1 MRRSWPAGSRT
12 DNLCFRRGYGRV
24 FVCCDRLRQH
34 LPVSLLNLDA
44 LYMTY
49 TSYPYEIQLEVA
61 FRDIDAMGH
70 VNNAVFFAYFE
81 TVRIKYLGEIM
92 ERGGL
97 LDTELLDLPLILVE
111 ASCTYKSP
119 ALLTEILHVGTGI
132 SRFGTKSF
140 DMLYRVQGEDG
151 RLVAYGRTVQV
162 MYDYIRRSAFPIPPE
177 IREYVAD
184 FQKDWQPPA
193 YP

>member
-1 MRRSWPAGSRT
+1 MLESERNRATASPEMDPR
-12 DNLCFRRGYGRV
+12 
-24 FVCCDRLRQH
+24 
-34 LPVSLLNLDA
+34 
-44 LYMTY
+44 MTK
-49 TSYPYEIQLEVA
+49 TNYPYEIDLEVA

-81 TVRIKYLGEIM
+81 TVRIKYLGDIM
-92 ERGGL
+92 EKSGL
-97 LDTELLDLPLILVE
+97 LGTELLDLPLILVE

-119 ALLTEILHVGTGI
+119 ALLTERLYIGTGI

-140 DMLYRVQGEDG
+140 DMLYRVQGQDG

-162 MYDYIRRSAFPIPPE
+162 MYDYITRSAFQIPDSL
-177 IREYVAD
+177 RAYVAD
-184 FQKDWQPPA
+184 FQHGWQPPG

>member
-1 MRRSWPAGSRT
+1 
-12 DNLCFRRGYGRV
+12 
-24 FVCCDRLRQH
+24 
-34 LPVSLLNLDA
+34 
-44 LYMTY
+44 MTE
-49 TSYPYEIQLEVA
+49 TSYPYEMQMEVV

-81 TVRIKYLGEIM
+81 TIRIKYLGEIL
-92 ERGGL
+92 EETGHL
-97 LDTELLDLPLILVE
+97 ATELLDLPLILVE

-119 ALLTEILHVGTGI
+119 ALLTEQLRVGTGI
-132 SRFGTKSF
+132 SRFGNKSF

-162 MYDYIRRSAFPIPPE
+162 MYDYVARSAFPIPE
-177 IREYVAD
+177 GVKDYVYHL
-184 FQKDWQPPA
+184 QGDWIPPN

>member
-1 MRRSWPAGSRT
+1 
-12 DNLCFRRGYGRV
+12 
-24 FVCCDRLRQH
+24 
-34 LPVSLLNLDA
+34 
-44 LYMTY
+44 MTY
-49 TSYPYEIQLEVA
+49 TNFPYEINLEVA

-92 ERGGL
+92 EKSGSLGN
-97 LDTELLDLPLILVE
+97 ELLDLPLILVE

-140 DMLYRVQGEDG
+140 DMLYRIQGQDG
-151 RLVAYGRTVQV
+151 RLIAYGRTVQV
-162 MYDYIRRSAFPIPPE
+162 MYDYITRQAFPIPDDV
-177 IREYVAD
+177 RQYVEAY
-184 FQKDWQPPA
+184 QRGWAPA
-193 YP
+193 GYP

>member
-1 MRRSWPAGSRT
+1 
-12 DNLCFRRGYGRV
+12 
-24 FVCCDRLRQH
+24 
-34 LPVSLLNLDA
+34 
-44 LYMTY
+44 MTQ
-49 TSYPYEIQLEVA
+49 TNYPYEMSLEVV

-70 VNNAVFFAYFE
+70 VNNAVFFTYFE

-92 ERGGL
+92 ERSGL
-97 LDTELLDLPLILVE
+97 MGTELLDLPLILVE

-119 ALLTEILHVGTGI
+119 ALLTEILHIGAGI

-140 DMLYRVQGEDG
+140 DMLYRIQGEDG

-162 MYDYIRRSAFPIPPE
+162 MYDYVTRSAFPIPE
-177 IREYVAD
+177 ELRRYVESM
-184 FQKDWQPPA
+184 QGEWESPG

>member
-1 MRRSWPAGSRT
+1 
-12 DNLCFRRGYGRV
+12 
-24 FVCCDRLRQH
+24 
-34 LPVSLLNLDA
+34 
-44 LYMTY
+44 MT
-49 TSYPYEIQLEVA
+49 TTTYPYETTLEVA

-92 ERGGL
+92 EKSGSLGN
-97 LDTELLDLPLILVE
+97 ELLDLPLILVE

-140 DMLYRVQGEDG
+140 DMLYRIQGQDG
-151 RLVAYGRTVQV
+151 RLIAYGRTVQV
-162 MYDYIRRSAFPIPPE
+162 MYDYITRSAFPIPDGVQQF
-177 IREYVAD
+177 VAR
-184 FQKDWQPPA
+184 FQAGWEPPA